1 MTRRASRRSKKNQ
14 AKKKGTL
21 SSSTGLGSTQRTSI
35 GSVSDPDQDGLGLL
49 ADSTAMLYPNDTR
62 IQELARLLRSSRP
75 SYLRVPRA
83 VEVSD
88 HDYERLK
95 QEKLLLLCR
104 RKMALPI
111 GRGMATLCT
120 LNSAGPMH
128 SSSAVPAEPVQ
139 LPKLSLAG
147 RVAPSNATL
156 ALDTST
162 CPSDMSVWPEFHNG
176 VAAGLRLPKAGDVGS
191 GQITRTWIIYN
202 RPGANPSNPAPTTS
216 NNTNSQPSSQDH
228 THAGLLF
235 ALGLQGHLSALSMTD
250 VYDYLTQ
257 GTVTTTVGILL
268 GMSACKKG
276 TCDQAVSKM
285 LCLHIPS
292 LLPPSFATMEVAPP
306 ARTAAVA
313 GIGLLYMGSGH
324 RLMTEFLLG
333 EIGRRPRSDAAAAGR
348 EGYALCCGLALGLVN
363 LSKGSSESATS
374 GGGAGLSDLRID
386 ERLHRYVV
394 GGPEDPETRSK
405 RDASDRA
412 AAGLGAG
419 GAAGLSS
426 DQEQCSCIFEG
437 ENINTDVTAPGAT
450 LCLGLMYLQSG

>member
-1 MTRRASRRSKKNQ
+1 
-14 AKKKGTL
+14 
-21 SSSTGLGSTQRTSI
+21 
-35 GSVSDPDQDGLGLL
+35 
-49 ADSTAMLYPNDTR
+49 
-62 IQELARLLRSSRP
+62 
-75 SYLRVPRA
+75 
-83 VEVSD
+83 
-88 HDYERLK
+88 
-95 QEKLLLLCR
+95 
-104 RKMALPI
+104 
-111 GRGMATLCT
+111 
-120 LNSAGPMH
+120 
-128 SSSAVPAEPVQ
+128 
-139 LPKLSLAG
+139 
-147 RVAPSNATL
+147 
-156 ALDTST
+156 
-162 CPSDMSVWPEFHNG
+162 
-176 VAAGLRLPKAGDVGS
+176 
-191 GQITRTWIIYN
+191 
-202 RPGANPSNPAPTTS
+202 
-216 NNTNSQPSSQDH
+216 
-228 THAGLLF
+228 
-235 ALGLQGHLSALSMTD
+235 MTD

-276 TCDQAVSKM
+276 TCDQSVSKM

-324 RLMTEFLLG
+324 RLMTEFFLG